1 MWPSQSTDTIPLPF
15 FRWITSVKIS
25 ACMTATLYSINFNF
39 FYESDI
45 ILIDVAFFG
54 FFSNF
59 LTIFMIFNF
68 QRSSAKLIDEA

>member
-1 MWPSQSTDTIPLPF
+1 M
-15 FRWITSVKIS
+15 KIS
-25 ACMTATLYSINFNF
+25 ACMTATLFSINFNF

-68 QRSSAKLIDEA
+68 QISSAKLIDEA